1 MVDDKKNSFSQYKKL
16 IAARK
21 EALYFAP
28 LKIFGIGA
36 TLIVILALIPNLNSN
51 FINYFILIYF
61 ILSAIYLYIISIKSS
76 MNNICPFCEKEFFSN
91 SILFTGFYK
100 KNCQHCHMP
109 FKKKD

>member
-1 MVDDKKNSFSQYKKL
+1 MADDKKNSFSQYKKL

-28 LKIFGIGA
+28 IKAFGIGA
-36 TLIVILALIPNLNSN
+36 ILIVILALMPNLNSD

-61 ILSAIYLYIISIKSS
+61 ILSAIYLYIILINSS

-100 KNCQHCHMP
+100 KNCQNCQMP
-109 FKKKD
+109 FMKKD